1 MKNSSILLMLLTVL
15 TMTNGCEESGEFAK
29 PDKIH
34 WEYEH
39 PDWDQE
45 GFADCAGK
53 VQTPIDINTA
63 LTVKASLND
72 VIYDYTPFAMKIVDN
87 GHTIQ
92 VNGDGKSKI
101 TLNGSAFTFKQFH
114 FHHKSEHKINGAAS
128 DMELHLVHVDD
139 ATGNITV
146 LGIMLEEG
154 AENPFIAKVWSNIPT
169 TKETEVTT
177 SVNLDLRDILPRD
190 KKYYTY
196 TGSLTT
202 PPCSQGLQWILFK
215 EPVEISSAQA
225 KAFEAL
231 YENNARPIQPLNN
244 RLVLEK
250 I

>member
-1 MKNSSILLMLLTVL
+1 MKYFAFFALLFLSALAFNSC
-15 TMTNGCEESGEFAK
+15 NKSGEFVK
-29 PDKIH
+29 PDSIH

-39 PDWDQE
+39 PDWSHE
-45 GFADCAGK
+45 GYGDCAGK
-53 VQTPIDINTA
+53 VQTPININTA
-63 LTVKASLND
+63 STVKTQLGDLTFGYA
-72 VIYDYTPFAMKIVDN
+72 PFAMKIIDN

-92 VNGDGKSKI
+92 VNGDGKSKV
-101 TLNGSAFTFKQFH
+101 TLNGTSFTFKQFH
-114 FHHKSEHKINGAAS
+114 FHHKSEHTINGKAS
-128 DMELHLVHVDD
+128 DMEVHFVHVDD

-146 LGIMLEEG
+146 LGIMLKEG
-154 AENPFIAKVWSNIPT
+154 AENALVSKVWANIPK
-169 TKETEVTT
+169 TKEEEVTT
-177 SVNLDLRDILPRD
+177 AVSLNLNDLLPQD

-215 EPVEISSAQA
+215 EPVEISEAQA